1 MHAVLTQ
8 IGACAIDKL
17 DMAKPLDLKIWDWNR
32 MVDAFHGE
40 SDRGAAVLA
49 GGFVENFL
57 GVYLKSFVVDEK
69 VGRDVFDAMG
79 PLSSFS
85 QRTAMARAFGYIT
98 RRQYDDLTLVRQI
111 RNHFAHHPLESTFAT
126 PKVATMC
133 VKLGEYQVAQAESAA
148 QLEAQINRTA
158 YLFSCITFCGQAHLR
173 MEKRASINSA
183 AEPKS
188 SSTASNRK

>member
-1 MHAVLTQ
+1 
-8 IGACAIDKL
+8 
-17 DMAKPLDLKIWDWNR
+17 MAKPLDLKIWDWNS
-32 MVDAFHGE
+32 MVGPFHGE

-57 GVYLKSFVVDEK
+57 GVYLKSYVVDEK

-98 RRQYDDLTLVRQI
+98 RRQYDDLTLIRQI
-111 RNHFAHHPLESTFAT
+111 RNHFAHHPLEATFVT
-126 PKVATMC
+126 PKVAALC
-133 VKLGEYQVAQAESAA
+133 EKLGEYATAKEESGEQPAVHH
-148 QLEAQINRTA
+148 NRTA

-173 MEKRASINSA
+173 MEKNASRASGTDSKA
-183 AEPKS
+183 
-188 SSTASNRK
+188 